1 MSAGLTQV
9 HTADTGAGGAPYAPG
24 VVAGDL
30 VFVSGQVA
38 LDDDGQVVAPGD
50 LSGQVEC
57 VFRRI
62 RGVLEAAGA
71 GLDDVASCTVFLTR
85 AEDFAEFNRC
95 WTREFGGHRPT
106 RVTVVA
112 ELVLAG
118 LLVEIQA
125 IAVRTQRPDATAA
138 DRRNIDVA

>member
-1 MSAGLTQV
+1 MSTGLTQV
-9 HTADTGAGGAPYAPG
+9 HPPGTDPASSPYAPG
-24 VVAGDL
+24 IVAGDL

-38 LDDDGQVVAPGD
+38 LDDEGRVVAPGD

-57 VFRRI
+57 VFERLRA
-62 RGVLEAAGA
+62 VLGAAGA

-95 WTREFGGHRPT
+95 WTRELGGHRPT
-106 RVTVVA
+106 RVTVVSQ
-112 ELVLAG
+112 LVATG

-125 IAVRTQRPDATAA
+125 IAVRAHRPDGATT
-138 DRRNIDVA
+138 DRRNADVA

>member
-1 MSAGLTQV
+1 MSARLTQV
-9 HTADTGAGGAPYAPG
+9 HPAGSDAGDAPYAPG
-24 VVAGDL
+24 IVAGDL

-38 LDDDGQVVAPGD
+38 LDDEGRVVAPGD

-57 VFRRI
+57 VFQRI
-62 RGVLEAAGA
+62 RGVLAAAGA
-71 GLDDVASCTVFLTR
+71 GLDDVANCTVFLTR

-112 ELVLAG
+112 ELVMAG

-125 IAVRTQRPDATAA
+125 IAVRTNHSAATAA